1 MAHPAK
7 PWRIALL
14 LGVIASLFGLGLY
27 LSRTPGPL
35 DQLGTAPADRESAGP
50 EWVAQQVPCTPGQG
64 EEFSTRDPDEQG
76 LLLAK
81 VVTGIAGWAKVEPG
95 HFFIAA
101 SDGTTE
107 GYYEFTVDI
116 SDSAGTG
123 QFRVL
128 RGPFEGTP
136 VAMADF
142 EANATGD
149 CAPARKLV
157 RPDGTVLQLYPVHS
171 SEPFA
176 SLTQTMR
183 VYTPEGMRYEIEMR
197 NFDRSG
203 FIGTTT
209 RKYTRSGPGRENL
222 PLDERRFTEVG
233 LAFVEA
239 VRHTRPTS

>member
-1 MAHPAK
+1 MAHPVK
-7 PWRIALL
+7 PWRVALL
-14 LGVIASLFGLGLY
+14 LGVIASLLGLGLY
-27 LSRTPGPL
+27 LSRTPEPPVER
-35 DQLGTAPADRESAGP
+35 LGTAPADREGAGP

-64 EEFSTRDPDEQG
+64 EEFSTRFPELE
-76 LLLAK
+76 LLTK
-81 VVTGIAGWAKVEPG
+81 VVKGIAGWAKVEPG
-95 HFFIAA
+95 FSVIMA
-101 SDGTTE
+101 SNGTTE
-107 GYYEFTVDI
+107 GYHELTVDI
-116 SDSAGTG
+116 SDSAGRG
-123 QFRVL
+123 QFRL
-128 RGPFEGTP
+128 LFGPFEGTP

-149 CAPARKLV
+149 CAPARRLI

-203 FIGTTT
+203 FTGPMT
-209 RKYTRSGPGRENL
+209 RKYTRSGPGRESL

-233 LAFVEA
+233 LAYVEA
-239 VRHTRPTS
+239 LPRPRPTS